1 VASENHVGT
10 AAFGCPAGHSP
21 AAAPLLL
28 TFSFVDRWVDENY
41 YSYHCPKALESETC
55 QADTEKQRRLEVV
68 INGRACVIVT
78 GKTDLLANAFMAGT
92 V

>member
-21 AAAPLLL
+21 AAAPLLR
-28 TFSFVDRWVDENY
+28 FSFVDRWVDENY
-41 YSYHCPKALESETC
+41 YSYHCPNALESETC

-68 INGRACVIVT
+68 LNGRAYVIV
-78 GKTDLLANAFMAGT
+78 GKTDLLAMHSWPGTGT